1 VMMDITKWVL
11 TFVVVCVTIVTL
23 CITYMCFTIG
33 NIFWELKVLQSKHT
47 NMMLRTELCL
57 KRGNH
62 DRYKESRIE
71 DPSSEN

>member
-1 VMMDITKWVL
+1 MDITKWVL

-23 CITYMCFTIG
+23 CITYMSFTIG
-33 NIFWELKVLQSKHT
+33 NIFWELKVLQSKNT

-62 DRYKESRIE
+62 DRYKKPRIE